1 MAKHRSS
8 RSQSREAYWRKI
20 LNEWSC
26 SGLTQ
31 AAFCRKRAI
40 SVYCLRWWKREL
52 SRRRPA
58 SATAKGQRKR
68 ASSKRRSD
76 HPSQPVFLPVS
87 VAPASVLLEIVLTNG
102 RVIRV
107 PSGSDLEAIGKLAS
121 VLEQTPC

>member
-20 LNEWSC
+20 LDGWSR

-52 SRRRPA
+52 PRRGPV
-58 SATAKGQRKR
+58 SATVKGQREQ
-68 ASSKRRSD
+68 ASAKRRSA
-76 HPSQPVFLPVS
+76 HPSQPAFLPVRI
-87 VAPASVLLEIVLTNG
+87 APASVLLEIVLTNG
-102 RVIRV
+102 RVIRA
-107 PSGSDLEAIGKLAS
+107 PWGCDPEAIGKLAS

>member
-8 RSQSREAYWRKI
+8 RSQSREAYWRKV
-20 LNEWSC
+20 LDEWSH

-52 SRRRPA
+52 PRRRPVT
-58 SATAKGQRKR
+58 ATVKGQRKQ
-68 ASSKRRSD
+68 ASAKRRSD
-76 HPSQPVFLPVS
+76 HPSQPAFLPVRIS
-87 VAPASVLLEIVLTNG
+87 PASALLEIVLTNG

-107 PSGSDLEAIGKLAS
+107 PWGCETEEIGKLAL

>member
-8 RSQSREAYWRKI
+8 RSQSREAHWRKV
-20 LNEWSC
+20 LDEWSR
-26 SGLTQ
+26 SGQTQ

-52 SRRRPA
+52 PRRRPVT
-58 SATAKGQRKR
+58 ATVKGQRKQ
-68 ASSKRRSD
+68 ASAKQRSD
-76 HPSQPVFLPVS
+76 HPSQPAFLPVRIS
-87 VAPASVLLEIVLTNG
+87 PASALLEIVLTNG

-107 PSGSDLEAIGKLAS
+107 PWGCETEEIGKLAL

>member
-8 RSQSREAYWRKI
+8 RSHSREAHWRSV
-20 LNEWSC
+20 LDEWSR

-52 SRRRPA
+52 PRRRHVT
-58 SATAKGQRKR
+58 ATVKGQRKQ
-68 ASSKRRSD
+68 ASSKQRPE
-76 HPSQPVFLPVS
+76 HPSQPAFLPVRI
-87 VAPASVLLEIVLTNG
+87 APASVLLEIVLING

-107 PSGSDLEAIGKLAS
+107 PSGCDLEAIGKLAS

>member
-8 RSQSREAYWRKI
+8 RSQPREAYWRKV
-20 LNEWSC
+20 LDEWSR

-52 SRRRPA
+52 PRRRPVK
-58 SATAKGQRKR
+58 ATVKGQREQ
-68 ASSKRRSD
+68 ASAKRRSD
-76 HPSQPVFLPVS
+76 HPSQPAFLPVRIS
-87 VAPASVLLEIVLTNG
+87 PASALLEIVLING
-102 RVIRV
+102 RVIRT
-107 PSGSDLEAIGKLAS
+107 PWGCDPEAIGKLAS